1 MASTIANRDRLVIIA
16 TAVAAALV
24 GVLGVVFAQTDQV
37 ERVANHAT
45 AVGDT
50 ERALTAV
57 AELRSNIGIGLVLAS
72 AAQGGVDVQ
81 ETPALALAESRRS
94 LADLTLAAALVDDDA
109 VATLAE
115 AVPDELETVALA
127 IEAGDLE
134 TANRLAR
141 SQLLPSLVQLDVA
154 LRTHSRTQTE
164 IISIEGSSAGDV
176 ARAASLAVALMVPAF
191 AVLVVRRSLRKRAER
206 QVLEI
211 ELANQ
216 REQNEARDE
225 LIASLAH
232 QIRTPLS
239 GVYGFAEAMFDLL
252 KSGGADQEFLEEAA
266 NTIFGQSFEI
276 RRLIDDLMVA
286 TRSDAG
292 LLEKSIVEIDV
303 TRAASAAVEPFIKSG
318 LEPNLDIDP
327 GRAMADS
334 LRLQHILRNLLHNAV
349 THGGERITITGR
361 DHGDRYTIA
370 IGDDGSGLGSDD
382 DFSPFLV
389 RGTGARTSGAL
400 GLGLSVARS
409 LTELMDGELVYERA
423 DDTSWFVLSLS
434 SAANGDEPISSESP
448 SEQLS
453 AH

>member
-1 MASTIANRDRLVIIA
+1 MASTTATRDRSVIIA

-37 ERVANHAT
+37 ERVAGHAT
-45 AVGDT
+45 AVTDT
-50 ERALTAV
+50 ERALTGV

-81 ETPALALAESRRS
+81 ETPALALAESRRA
-94 LADLTLAAALVDDDA
+94 LDDLTQAIELVNDPN
-109 VATLAE
+109 VAETAQGIAE
-115 AVPDELETVALA
+115 HVEDVALA
-127 IEAGDLE
+127 IEAGDIDV
-134 TANRLAR
+134 ANRLAR
-141 SQLLPSLVQLDVA
+141 SDLLPSLQRLDGA
-154 LRTHSRTQTE
+154 LRFHSQTLTE

-176 ARAASLAVALMVPAF
+176 ARAASLAVALLVPAF

-252 KSGGADQEFLEEAA
+252 KSGDADQEFLEEAA

-303 TRAASAAVEPFIKSG
+303 TRATAAAVEPSVG
-318 LEPNLDIDP
+318 DHL
-327 GRAMADS
+327 AMA
-334 LRLQHILRNLLHNAV
+334 
-349 THGGERITITGR
+349 
-361 DHGDRYTIA
+361 
-370 IGDDGSGLGSDD
+370 
-382 DFSPFLV
+382 
-389 RGTGARTSGAL
+389 
-400 GLGLSVARS
+400 
-409 LTELMDGELVYERA
+409 
-423 DDTSWFVLSLS
+423 
-434 SAANGDEPISSESP
+434 
-448 SEQLS
+448 
-453 AH
+453 